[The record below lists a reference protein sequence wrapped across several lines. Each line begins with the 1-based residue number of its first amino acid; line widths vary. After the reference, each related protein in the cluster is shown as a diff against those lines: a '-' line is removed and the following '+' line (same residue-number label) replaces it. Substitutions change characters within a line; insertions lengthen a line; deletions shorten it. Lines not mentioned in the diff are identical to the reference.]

1 MRLEDMRY
9 FVEIV
14 NARSI
19 NQASKTLFVA
29 QPALSR
35 AIAALEKELGF
46 PLLKRSKHGIT
57 PTKEGMIVYKDCI
70 SLLQLYSDCTRK
82 WQDIAYAA
90 TETISQIR
98 IAALP
103 MICNNTMNDVFC
115 EIAHKYPR
123 IQLTLFERQLQD
135 VLNEV
140 TTYPKTICISHYND
154 QTKNEIY
161 EFARTNR
168 LQVIPLFD
176 DCYQFFVSCDSPLVN
191 QKLTTADLK
200 NCTLASYSQT
210 IETAAL
216 PQFIAA
222 GLINYDKLFRKVIY
236 LSNRY
241 TIMDLTVANK
251 ALSLTG
257 NIISSQEAYRKN
269 NSVLPLQVT
278 DFHLPMTYFI
288 LMAAE
293 PSVEESIVANLLHD
307 HYMALAE
314 KL

>member
-103 MICNNTMNDVFC
+103 MICCNSGMVS
-115 EIAHKYPR
+115 AP
-123 IQLTLFERQLQD
+123 QLHMVER
-135 VLNEV
+135 
-140 TTYPKTICISHYND
+140 
-154 QTKNEIY
+154 
-161 EFARTNR
+161 
-168 LQVIPLFD
+168 
-176 DCYQFFVSCDSPLVN
+176 
-191 QKLTTADLK
+191 
-200 NCTLASYSQT
+200 TLA
-210 IETAAL
+210 
-216 PQFIAA
+216 
-222 GLINYDKLFRKVIY
+222 RV
-236 LSNRY
+236 
-241 TIMDLTVANK
+241 VA
-251 ALSLTG
+251 
-257 NIISSQEAYRKN
+257 
-269 NSVLPLQVT
+269 
-278 DFHLPMTYFI
+278 M
-288 LMAAE
+288 
-293 PSVEESIVANLLHD
+293 PSAR
-307 HYMALAE
+307 APA
-314 KL
+314 

>member
-35 AIAALEKELGF
+35 AITALEKELGF
-46 PLLKRSKHGIT
+46 PLLERSKHGIT

-70 SLLQLYSDCTRK
+70 HLLQLYSDCTRK
-82 WQDIAYAA
+82 WQDIAYEA
-90 TETISQIR
+90 TETISHIR

-115 EIAHKYPR
+115 EIAQKYPR

-135 VLNEV
+135 VLNEA
-140 TTYPKTICISHYND
+140 TTYPKTICISHYNN

-210 IETAAL
+210 IETSAL

-222 GLINYDKLFRKVIY
+222 GLINNDKLFRKVIY